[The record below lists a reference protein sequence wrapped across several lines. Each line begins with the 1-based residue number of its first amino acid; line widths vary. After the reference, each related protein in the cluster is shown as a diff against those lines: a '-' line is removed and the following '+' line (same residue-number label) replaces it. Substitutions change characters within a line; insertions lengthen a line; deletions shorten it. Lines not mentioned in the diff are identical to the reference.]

1 MSKDIYNIEDRI
13 AIEEFI
19 FVAETSSII
28 ISEIVPKRFSLI
40 FEELLTLIMIGGKT
54 ELLSIIIIIIEF
66 YILIMIK

>member
-19 FVAETSSII
+19 FVAETSFII

-40 FEELLTLIMIGGKT
+40 FEELLTLINDRWQDR
-54 ELLSIIIIIIEF
+54 IIE
-66 YILIMIK
+66 YYH